1 MNQLLVVEG
10 VSVRRDSVG
19 RYNLNDLHRAAGGNE
34 RHSPNR
40 WTRTKPINGLI
51 SELTPDMAFAPADVQ
66 REGIMPATYLSKE
79 LVSSNALPFLLV
91 TVD

>member
-1 MNQLLVVEG
+1 MNQLLVVED

-40 WTRTKPINGLI
+40 WTRTESFNDLI
-51 SELTPDMAFAPADVQ
+51 SELTPDMAFAPADIQ
-66 REGIMPATYLSKE
+66 RGGIMPATYLSKE
-79 LVSSNALPFLLV
+79 LVYSKAFPFLLV
-91 TVD
+91 TVH

>member
-34 RHSPNR
+34 RHSPNL
-40 WTRTKPINGLI
+40 WTRTKSFNGSI
-51 SELTPDMAFAPADVQ
+51 SELAPNMALAPADVQ
-66 REGIMPATYLSKE
+66 WGGLMPGTYLSKE
-79 LVSSNALPFLLV
+79 LVYSNAIPFLLV
-91 TVD
+91 RVH